1 MVFVVG
7 GEEGSGR
14 SGGAGR
20 EEDGEGAVADS
31 EWVGEKGAAVPGA
44 RQELAVFPLL
54 SWYHAS
60 WDDEP
65 NLPPGDGWRALR
77 L

>member
-7 GEEGSGR
+7 E
-14 SGGAGR
+14 GGAGGAR
-20 EEDGEGAVADS
+20 EGMLVEEEVVPRERPAEEGLV
-31 EWVGEKGAAVPGA
+31 VRG

-60 WDDEP
+60 WDSEP
-65 NLPPGDGWRALR
+65 NLPPGVWFT
-77 L
+77 